1 MEDPLKI
8 MQFTQIAVIIG
19 LPVHIGSAAC
29 AVWIWR
35 KSYSLSWGRILSL
48 LPVWVLVSVA
58 LQLVAWQVLP
68 EMPEFVFMFM
78 GFINMPALSGAFVIV
93 GLLVICARRRA
104 GIVKV

>member
-1 MEDPLKI
+1 
-8 MQFTQIAVIIG
+8 MQLIQIAVITG

-35 KSYSLSWGRILSL
+35 KSYFLSWGWILSL
-48 LPVWVLVSVA
+48 LPAWVLVSVA
-58 LQLVAWQVLP
+58 LQLVAWQMLP
-68 EMPEFVFMFM
+68 EMPEYVFMLM

-104 GIVKV
+104 GIVKA